1 MRKKAALQKA
11 KDGLIE
17 AATTEE
23 KAKLKTD
30 ADSLVKA
37 DTTGKTPKSIEAYNT
52 KYEAIKAQ
60 LEAAKTEAAVV
71 LAKGNNASKA
81 EVQAAQTKV
90 DVAKA
95 ELTKAAELLKA
106 LDRETAKK
114 EITDAAKKATDAI
127 EASAR
132 LTPEQKAEEKAKVA
146 KVAKTQQLQLIMQQQ
161 KRVSI
166 LQRAMEN

>member
-1 MRKKAALQKA
+1 M
-11 KDGLIE
+11 
-17 AATTEE
+17 
-23 KAKLKTD
+23 
-30 ADSLVKA
+30 
-37 DTTGKTPKSIEAYNT
+37 
-52 KYEAIKAQ
+52 
-60 LEAAKTEAAVV
+60 
-71 LAKGNNASKA
+71 
-81 EVQAAQTKV
+81 QAAQTKV

-146 KVAKTQQLQLIMQQQ
+146 KVAKDATATIDNATTEESVNSA
-161 KRVSI
+161 KD
-166 LQRAMEN
+166 NGN